1 MSSFRLV
8 LQNTRLG
15 FYDRFAIFLS
25 LLTAVASAIL
35 FSMRTASSSSHYAA
49 LVTLASA
56 VATMVAFAFP
66 HKPWKK
72 ELRFLITMIVAAIT
86 WTLAGFW
93 WATILSVVLVFLYDR
108 SRRPLAV
115 TVDANGVQYP
125 SFPVKHFS
133 WAELSNVVLRDGIL
147 TIDFRN
153 NHIIQQELDENMD
166 APNATDFNEFCRQ
179 QLQNGNVPA

>member
-1 MSSFRLV
+1 
-8 LQNTRLG
+8 
-15 FYDRFAIFLS
+15 
-25 LLTAVASAIL
+25 
-35 FSMRTASSSSHYAA
+35 MRTTSSSSHIAA

-56 VATMVAFAFP
+56 VATVIAFAFP
-66 HKPWKK
+66 NKPWKK

-86 WTLAGFW
+86 WTLAGYW
-93 WATILSVVLVFLYDR
+93 WATILSIVLVFLYDR
-108 SRRPLAV
+108 SRQPLAV
-115 TVDANGVQYP
+115 TIDAGGVKYP
-125 SFPVKHFS
+125 SFPIKHLS